1 MSENLIVVGVDGS
14 EGARRALRW
23 ALREASHRG
32 TAVEAVTA
40 WLWDDIDTAPIGPSN
55 PENARERA
63 VQMLDREVEQALA
76 EWVTAPPT
84 IAREVVEGRP
94 AKVLVAAATDAD
106 LLVLGSHGH
115 GRLYHVA
122 LGSVSESCIRE
133 ATCPVVVVP
142 IPHPEQR
149 RQPAEPALRG

>member
-14 EGARRALRW
+14 EGGRRALRW
-23 ALREASHRG
+23 ALREASQRSS
-32 TAVEAVTA
+32 AVEAVTA
-40 WLWDDIDTAPIGPSN
+40 WLWDDIDAVPIRPSN
-55 PENARERA
+55 PQDARERA
-63 VQMLDREVEQALA
+63 ARMLDREVEQALA
-76 EWVTAPPT
+76 EWVTTPPT

-94 AKVLVAAATDAD
+94 VKVLVDAATDAD

-115 GRLYHVA
+115 GRLHHVA

-142 IPHPEQR
+142 VPHPGQR